1 MTLGKVTAA
10 FICSLSTSLTLV
22 MALAIAGCGGGPKSQ
37 QQAIAVVPGLRLEAA
52 RTQSVP
58 DEIEAPGSVIAKAT
72 AQVAS
77 RTTGTVMQVAVRE
90 GDFVRRGQLLAQLD
104 DRESAA
110 RKSAAQAALQEAA
123 AGVAEATRGV
133 ALAQA
138 QADIAKKTYDR
149 YVYLRDQKSVSPQE
163 FDEVEAK
170 QHAAQAGLEQAKARL
185 QQAEAA
191 NARAAAEARAA
202 QEVASYARIVAP
214 FDGRVVRRSV
224 DPGTLVNPGV
234 PLFEVEDTGH
244 YQLEADLPSQAITP
258 VAGGASPIRRGV
270 PVRVELDAV
279 PGRSFSGN
287 VVEMEAGADPS
298 SHSVQVRVALPHDPA
313 LQSGLFGRAWF
324 RRGERRAIIVA
335 GTAVLERGQIRG
347 VFVADN
353 RGVMQWRVVTLGQ
366 KIADRVEVLSGLNDG
381 EQVVVNPGTQELEG
395 KRAAA
400 SATGA
405 ERDNP

>member
-1 MTLGKVTAA
+1 MIREKITATRTDGVRTA
-10 FICSLSTSLTLV
+10 LALAV
-22 MALAIAGCGGGPKSQ
+22 ALAIAGCGGGPKSRQ
-37 QQAIAVVPGLRLEAA
+37 RALPVAEGLRLEPA
-52 RTQSVP
+52 RLQLVP

-90 GDFVRRGQLLAQLD
+90 GDFVRGGQLLAQLD
-104 DRESAA
+104 DRELEA
-110 RKSAAQAALQEAA
+110 RKSAAEAALQESA

-149 YVYLRDQKSVSPQE
+149 YVYLQEQKSVSPQE
-163 FDEVEAK
+163 FDEVESK

-185 QQAEAA
+185 QQAEAG
-191 NARAAAEARAA
+191 NARAEAETRAA

-214 FDGRVVRRSV
+214 FEGRVVRRSV
-224 DPGTLVNPGV
+224 DPGSLVSPGA
-234 PLFEVEDTGH
+234 PLFEVENTGE
-244 YQLEADLPSQAITP
+244 YQLEADVPSQAVMP

-270 PVRVELDAV
+270 PVRVELDTV
-279 PGRSFSGN
+279 PGRFFSGK
-287 VVEMEAGADPS
+287 VAEMEAGADPS
-298 SHSVQVRVALPHDPA
+298 SHSVRVKVALPHDPA

-324 RRGERRAIIVA
+324 RRGERRAIVVA
-335 GTAVLERGQIRG
+335 GTSVIERGQIHG

-353 RGVMQWRVVTLGQ
+353 RGALQWRVVTLGQ
-366 KIADRVEVLSGLNDG
+366 RIENQVEVLSGLNDG

-395 KRAAA
+395 KRVAA
-400 SATGA
+400 SSTGA